1 MKVEYKTKDGRMVIE
16 FTIEGIENVVTC
28 LASIMDILENTRCE
42 CCVNA
47 GRDDEYGTILVRRVS
62 AEYLFFEA
70 KCRHPECGAALALSQ
85 RKKESGGGLY
95 TKREQGKKDP
105 SPGTP
110 LPNNGWVIYQ
120 RDEQRQMP
128 QQQAPAPV
136 QPMSTPYQQQGS
148 APSPAPVSP
157 HPPVDDSDIPFAF
170 AFAFVSAGL
179 LGGMICASQDLF
191 QVWC

>member
-16 FTIEGIENVVTC
+16 FKIEGIEAVVTA

-47 GRDDEYGTILVRRVS
+47 GRDDEYGTILARRVAQS
-62 AEYLFFEA
+62 YVFFEA
-70 KCRHPECGAALALSQ
+70 KCCHPDCGAALGLSQ
-85 RKKESGGGLY
+85 RHDDSGGGLY
-95 TKREQGKKDP
+95 TKRQQGKKDP

-120 RDEQRQMP
+120 KDEQQQMP

-136 QPMSTPYQQQGS
+136 QPMSTPYQQP
-148 APSPAPVSP
+148 APAPVSP
-157 HPPVDDSDIPFAF
+157 HPPVDDSDIPF
-170 AFAFVSAGL
+170 
-179 LGGMICASQDLF
+179 
-191 QVWC
+191 